1 MKKILVLCASVLVIG
16 AGFLLWHHLQP
27 EHYGRAF
34 KGARPASIAQIVSR
48 QLDGDVQVEGKI
60 VRQCPV
66 SGCWFYIEDGK
77 GLQFKVDFGPVL
89 PKLPQKIGRT
99 AIVEGSLIRT
109 AEEPTLA
116 GAAVEFK

>member
-1 MKKILVLCASVLVIG
+1 MKKILALCVGVLVIG
-16 AGFLLWHHLQP
+16 AGWLLWRHMQP
-27 EHYGRAF
+27 EHYGIAF
-34 KGARPASIAQIVSR
+34 KGAPLTSIAQIVSR
-48 QLDGDVQVEGKI
+48 QVEGDVQVEGKI

-66 SGCWFYIEDGK
+66 SGCWFYLDDGK
-77 GLQFKVDFGPVL
+77 GHRFRIEFGTVL

-99 AIVEGSLIRT
+99 AIVEGSMVKS

>member
-1 MKKILVLCASVLVIG
+1 MKKIFILCASVLVVG
-16 AGFLLWHHLQP
+16 AGYIVWSHMQP

-34 KGARPASIAQIVSR
+34 KGARLASIAQIVSR
-48 QLDGDVQVEGKI
+48 QLEGDVQVEGKI

-66 SGCWFYIEDGK
+66 SGCWFYLDDGK
-77 GLQFKVDFGPVL
+77 GRRFKVDFGPVL

-99 AIVEGSLIRT
+99 ATVEGSLIKT

>member
-1 MKKILVLCASVLVIG
+1 MKKIFVLCAGILVLGI
-16 AGFLLWHHLQP
+16 AFLLWRHMQP

-34 KGARPASIAQIVSR
+34 KGAKSASIAQIVSR
-48 QLDGDVQVEGKI
+48 QLEGDIQVEGKI

-66 SGCWFYIEDGK
+66 SGCWFYLDDGK
-77 GLQFKVDFGPVL
+77 GRSFKVDFGPVL

-99 AIVEGSLIRT
+99 AVVEGSVIKS